1 MLASFIFCYSL
12 ELNDVTKETDL
23 SRFYRNV
30 LERKTTG
37 APSSTTEEQ
46 EQDREKEDRGHHNY
60 TDTTQQNNNEPLDQ
74 AGSEDDASGNND
86 EGSANEES
94 ASEKETEKFD
104 EEERQ
109 EPKED
114 SPPIPTVPKPQPET
128 IEERRKRIFAKR
140 TNEESALSAKERY
153 LARKRAK
160 LSQPTVITEDD

>member
-1 MLASFIFCYSL
+1 MNYWRNHQK
-12 ELNDVTKETDL
+12 LNDVTKETDL

-46 EQDREKEDRGHHNY
+46 EQDREKEDRHDY
-60 TDTTQQNNNEPLDQ
+60 TDTFEQNDNEPLDE
-74 AGSEDDASGNND
+74 AGSEDDEGGNND
-86 EGSANEES
+86 EGSGNEGS
-94 ASEKETEKFD
+94 PPEKETDELD

-109 EPKED
+109 EAKED
-114 SPPIPTVPKPQPET
+114 SPPVPTVPEPQPET
-128 IEERRKRIFAKR
+128 VEERRKRIFAKR

-160 LSQPTVITEDD
+160 LSEPTVITEDD